1 MFKNR
6 IEKNPNG
13 PAKDY
18 FRDARKQP
26 EKKIEGRILRRDWDR
41 IAAYAKECGCPK
53 SRVVETLIDFAVDK
67 VLAEAGS
74 VRAPSTQ
81 KRD

>member
-26 EKKIEGRILRRDWDR
+26 EKKIEGRILRGDWDR

-74 VRAPSTQ
+74 VRASSTQ

>member
-26 EKKIEGRILRRDWDR
+26 EKKIEGRILRG

-74 VRAPSTQ
+74 VRASSTQ